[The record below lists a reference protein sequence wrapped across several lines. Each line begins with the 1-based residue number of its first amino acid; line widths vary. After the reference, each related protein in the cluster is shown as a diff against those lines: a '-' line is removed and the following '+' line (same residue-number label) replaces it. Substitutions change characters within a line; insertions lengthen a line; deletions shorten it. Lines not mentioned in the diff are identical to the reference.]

1 MLDKWIWFLK
11 ICKITIVKYYFN
23 KLIRI
28 TTIAS
33 ALSLCLTFSSCIRN
47 YEPVISS
54 IIADPNP
61 VSKGGLVN
69 LTCNASDDDYSTRQ
83 KDESLS
89 YEWFAA
95 AGEITIGESG
105 NTATWTAPNESGL
118 FSVSCSVTDEYYG
131 LDIATIEITVE

>member
-1 MLDKWIWFLK
+1 MFKK
-11 ICKITIVKYYFN
+11 V
-23 KLIRI
+23 LI
-28 TTIAS
+28 
-33 ALSLCLTFSSCIRN
+33 LLPYLLLTSCIRN

-61 VSKGGLVN
+61 VQKGGIVN

-83 KDESLS
+83 KEEILT

-95 AGEITIGESG
+95 AGEITIGEPG
-105 NTATWTAPNESGL
+105 YVATWTAPNTSGL

-131 LDIATIEITVE
+131 LDIATIEIAVE

>member
-1 MLDKWIWFLK
+1 MFKKVFIFLPY
-11 ICKITIVKYYFN
+11 IF
-23 KLIRI
+23 LI
-28 TTIAS
+28 
-33 ALSLCLTFSSCIRN
+33 SCIRN

-54 IIADPNP
+54 ILADPNP
-61 VSKGGLVN
+61 VPKGGVVS
-69 LTCNASDDDYSTRQ
+69 LTCNASDDDYSNNQ
-83 KDESLS
+83 KEEMLT

-95 AGEITIGESG
+95 AGEITIDEIG

>member
-1 MLDKWIWFLK
+1 MFKKVLILLPYIFL
-11 ICKITIVKYYFN
+11 T
-23 KLIRI
+23 
-28 TTIAS
+28 
-33 ALSLCLTFSSCIRN
+33 SCIRN

-54 IIADPNP
+54 ILADPNP
-61 VSKGGLVN
+61 VPKGGVVV

-83 KDESLS
+83 KEEILT

-95 AGEITIGESG
+95 AGEITIGEPG

>member
-1 MLDKWIWFLK
+1 MFKKFL
-11 ICKITIVKYYFN
+11 ILLPYLF
-23 KLIRI
+23 
-28 TTIAS
+28 
-33 ALSLCLTFSSCIRN
+33 LTSCIRN

-54 IIADPNP
+54 ILANPNP
-61 VSKGGLVN
+61 VSKGGVVD
-69 LTCNASDDDYSTRQ
+69 LTCNASDDDHSTRQ

-95 AGEITIGESG
+95 AGEITISEQG
-105 NTATWTAPNESGL
+105 NTATWSAPNESGL

>member
-1 MLDKWIWFLK
+1 MFKK
-11 ICKITIVKYYFN
+11 V
-23 KLIRI
+23 LI
-28 TTIAS
+28 
-33 ALSLCLTFSSCIRN
+33 LLTYLLYTSCIRN

-54 IIADPNP
+54 ILADPNP
-61 VSKGGLVN
+61 APKGGIVN

-83 KDESLS
+83 KEEILT

-95 AGEITIGESG
+95 AGEISIGEPG

-131 LDIATIEITVE
+131 LDIATIEIAVE

>member
-1 MLDKWIWFLK
+1 MPVLM
-11 ICKITIVKYYFN
+11 
-23 KLIRI
+23 
-28 TTIAS
+28 
-33 ALSLCLTFSSCIRN
+33 ALTMTVSCIRN

-54 IIADPNP
+54 ITADPNP
-61 VSKGGLVN
+61 VPAGGIVN
-69 LTCNASDDDYSTRQ
+69 LTCNASDDDYSARQ

-95 AGEITIGESG
+95 AGEIILGEPA

-118 FSVSCSVTDEYYG
+118 FSVSCSVSDNYFG

>member
-1 MLDKWIWFLK
+1 MFKR
-11 ICKITIVKYYFN
+11 V
-23 KLIRI
+23 LI
-28 TTIAS
+28 
-33 ALSLCLTFSSCIRN
+33 LLPYLLLTSCIRN

-54 IIADPNP
+54 ILADPNP
-61 VSKGGLVN
+61 VPKGGIVN

-83 KDESLS
+83 KEEILT

-95 AGEITIGESG
+95 AGEITIGEPG
-105 NTATWTAPNESGL
+105 NVAIWTAPDESGL

>member
-1 MLDKWIWFLK
+1 MFKKVLIFLPY
-11 ICKITIVKYYFN
+11 I
-23 KLIRI
+23 L
-28 TTIAS
+28 
-33 ALSLCLTFSSCIRN
+33 LTSCIRN

-54 IIADPNP
+54 ILADPNP
-61 VSKGGLVN
+61 VPKGGIVN

-83 KDESLS
+83 KEEILT

-95 AGEITIGESG
+95 AGEISIGEPG

-131 LDIATIEITVE
+131 LDIATIEIAVE

>member
-1 MLDKWIWFLK
+1 MFKK
-11 ICKITIVKYYFN
+11 V
-23 KLIRI
+23 LI
-28 TTIAS
+28 
-33 ALSLCLTFSSCIRN
+33 LLPYLLLTSCIRN

-54 IIADPNP
+54 ILADPNP
-61 VSKGGLVN
+61 VPKGGIVN

-83 KDESLS
+83 KEEILT

-95 AGEITIGESG
+95 AGEIIIGEPG
-105 NTATWTAPNESGL
+105 NIATWTAPYESGL

>member
-1 MLDKWIWFLK
+1 MFKKVLIFLPY
-11 ICKITIVKYYFN
+11 IF
-23 KLIRI
+23 
-28 TTIAS
+28 
-33 ALSLCLTFSSCIRN
+33 LTSCIRN

-54 IIADPNP
+54 ILADPNP
-61 VSKGGLVN
+61 VEKGGVVV

-83 KDESLS
+83 KEEILT

-95 AGEITIGESG
+95 AGEITIGEPDY
-105 NTATWTAPNESGL
+105 TATWTAPNESGL

>member
-1 MLDKWIWFLK
+1 MIKKVLILLPYFL
-11 ICKITIVKYYFN
+11 
-23 KLIRI
+23 
-28 TTIAS
+28 
-33 ALSLCLTFSSCIRN
+33 LTSCIRN

-54 IIADPNP
+54 ILADPNP
-61 VSKGGLVN
+61 VPKGGIVN

-83 KDESLS
+83 KEEILT

-95 AGEITIGESG
+95 AGEITIGEPG
-105 NTATWTAPNESGL
+105 YVATWTAPNQSGL

>member
-1 MLDKWIWFLK
+1 MPILMAL
-11 ICKITIVKYYFN
+11 TIN
-23 KLIRI
+23 
-28 TTIAS
+28 AG
-33 ALSLCLTFSSCIRN
+33 CIRN

-54 IIADPNP
+54 ITADPNP
-61 VSKGGLVN
+61 VPAGGIVN

-83 KDESLS
+83 KDENLS

-95 AGEITIGESG
+95 AGEIILGEPT

-118 FSVSCSVTDEYYG
+118 FSVSCSVSDNYFG